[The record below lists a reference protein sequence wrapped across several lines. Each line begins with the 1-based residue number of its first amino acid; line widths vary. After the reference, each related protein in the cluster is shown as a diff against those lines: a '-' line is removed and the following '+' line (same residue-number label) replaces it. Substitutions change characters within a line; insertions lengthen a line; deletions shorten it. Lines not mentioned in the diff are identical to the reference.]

1 MNTSLS
7 KTLNILVNVFH
18 KEEIKPKYG
27 ARMYKEVVCQWLS
40 DNKGMGGGKLEG
52 IRGKVLVH

>member
-1 MNTSLS
+1 M
-7 KTLNILVNVFH
+7 VNVFH

-27 ARMYKEVVCQWLS
+27 ARMYKEVGYQWLS